1 MTRVDF
7 HILASSSIDDRVN
20 YCCRLVDKI
29 HGLGHRI
36 LICVDDAHEA
46 GILDT
51 RLWDFKPESF
61 IPHGIIEPDS
71 GHPIEITWQDNPHH
85 HNNVIVNMGQNI
97 PEFFSRFERYIE
109 VVCQQPEILT
119 NSRKHYR
126 FFQQRGYPLH
136 RHDLR
141 K

>member
-7 HILASSSIDDRVN
+7 HILPSASIDDRIS

-29 HGLGHRI
+29 YGLGHRI
-36 LICVDDAHEA
+36 LIYVDDAQEA
-46 GILDT
+46 GIIDT

-61 IPHGIIEPDS
+61 IPHGIMVADTR
-71 GHPIEITWQDNPHH
+71 HPVEITWQDDSVRHDS
-85 HNNVIVNMGQNI
+85 VIVNMGKSI
-97 PEFFSRFERYIE
+97 PDFFSRFERYIE
-109 VVCQQPEILT
+109 IVCQQPEILA